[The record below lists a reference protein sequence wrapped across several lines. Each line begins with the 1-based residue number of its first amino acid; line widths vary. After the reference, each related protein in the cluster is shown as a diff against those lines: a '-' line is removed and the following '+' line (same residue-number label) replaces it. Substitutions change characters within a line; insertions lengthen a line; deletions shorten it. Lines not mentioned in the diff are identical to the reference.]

1 MGRFDGI
8 LLCTDLDGT
17 LFRDDKTV
25 SRENLDAI
33 EYFKREGGAFAF
45 ITGRM
50 PFYVGKVYDTVRPN
64 VPYGCANGGA
74 VYDGE
79 RGVYV
84 HTSKMA
90 DGVLTLAA
98 AVEEN
103 FPHIGI
109 EVSTYGAAYFYKDN
123 GMMEYFREI
132 TGLPNLRADY
142 RAITDPIAKVLLTAD
157 DAKDIFALGDFLRA
171 HPLASRFALVSSEE
185 HLFEIEPKEAFKGNG
200 LLKLAEYLGIDM
212 KKTVAVGDY
221 DNDVTMLR
229 AAGVGVAVANASP
242 AARAA
247 ADRLTVSNN
256 ESALARVIAD
266 IESGEIAL

>member
-33 EYFKREGGAFAF
+33 EHFKREGGSFAF

-50 PFYVGKVYDTVRPN
+50 PFYVGKVYDIVRPN

-84 HTSKMA
+84 HTSRMPEGA
-90 DGVLTLAA
+90 LDLIA
-98 AVEEN
+98 AVEEH

-109 EVSTYGAAYFYKDN
+109 EVSTYDTAYFYRDN
-123 GMMEYFREI
+123 KMMEIFRQI
-132 TGLPNLRADY
+132 TRLPNTRADY
-142 RAITDPIAKVLLTAD
+142 REITEPIAKVLLTAD
-157 DAKDIFALGDFLRA
+157 HPEEILTLGEFLCA
-171 HPLASRFALVSSEE
+171 HPLAERFALVSSES
-185 HLFEIEPKEAFKGNG
+185 HLFEVEPKEAQKGNG
-200 LLKLAEYLGIDM
+200 LAKMAAHLGIDM
-212 KKTVAVGDY
+212 KRTVAVGDY

-242 AARAA
+242 AALAA
-247 ADRLTVSNN
+247 ADRVTVSN
-256 ESALARVIAD
+256 EEHALARVIAD
-266 IESGEIAL
+266 IERGEIIL

>member
-123 GMMEYFREI
+123 
-132 TGLPNLRADY
+132 
-142 RAITDPIAKVLLTAD
+142 RAITDPIAKLLLTAD

-200 LLKLAEYLGIDM
+200 LLKLAEHLGIDM